1 MATLSGASM
10 IHLFYISSMIH
21 GHTVYCLVDSGST
34 HNFINTRMVDRCGLQ
49 AQNFPRI
56 NVTVANG
63 LTLQCVKGIPQ
74 LSIGM
79 KGYTLIDD
87 FYMGVQWLQ
96 YLGRY
101 NQVFRARQL
110 EFMVG
115 RRKIVLKECPFPSQG
130 DSVRSMIID

>member
-1 MATLSGASM
+1 MATFSGAPM
-10 IHLFYISSMIH
+10 IHLFYILGMIH
-21 GHTVYCLVDSGST
+21 GHTIYCLVESGST

-49 AQNFPRI
+49 ARNFPGI
-56 NVTVANG
+56 NVTVATG

-87 FYMGVQWLQ
+87 FYMCDLGSTDVVLGVQWLQ

-101 NQVFRARQL
+101 NQ
-110 EFMVG
+110 
-115 RRKIVLKECPFPSQG
+115 
-130 DSVRSMIID
+130 